1 MRVVVLLTLSALL
14 LAAAPA
20 AAAPPKVPRD
30 WLGVVADGPL
40 TDSAIDRESEWQM
53 LASSGATTARTPFYW
68 SQGQPGGPGA
78 VDYAAYDAVVLA
90 AARHGVGVLP
100 IVQGTPPWAAAKPG
114 DPASPPRDGADVGRF
129 LAALVARYGNG
140 GSLWAEHPELTAR
153 PIRDWQV
160 WNEPNIDL
168 YWSTQPFAK
177 SFVRMLRGA
186 RAGLRAAD
194 PKARLVLA
202 GLPNRSWADLRS
214 IYRAGGRKSFDV
226 VALHPYTRKPVN
238 VVELVR
244 RARRIMKRYGDRR
257 KPLWVTEL
265 SWPAALGKL
274 ESDGFETSEK
284 GQAKRLRTGLELL
297 AAERRRLRIGRVYWY
312 TWLSLEGT
320 DNAFGYSGLRR
331 LRDGAVVS
339 APSLTAFREMASRL
353 KR

>member
-1 MRVVVLLTLSALL
+1 MRVVVLIALSALL
-14 LAAAPA
+14 AAAAPA
-20 AAAPPKVPRD
+20 SAAPPKVPRD
-30 WLGVVADGPL
+30 WLGVVVDGPL
-40 TDSAIDRESEWQM
+40 TDSAIDREAEWQ
-53 LASSGATTARTPFYW
+53 LLGGSGATTVRTPFHW
-68 SQGQPGGPGA
+68 THGQPDGPGA
-78 VDYAAYDAVVLA
+78 VDYTEYDALVLA
-90 AARHGVGVLP
+90 AARNGVGVLP
-100 IVQGTPPWAAAKPG
+100 VVTGTPSWAAQEPG

-129 LAALVARYGNG
+129 LHALVQRYGKG

-168 YWSTQPFAK
+168 YWSRQPFAR
-177 SFVRMLRGA
+177 SFVRMLKGA
-186 RAGLRAAD
+186 RTGLRAAD

-202 GLPNRSWADLRS
+202 GLPNKSWAALRS
-214 IYRAGGRKSFDV
+214 IYAAGGRKSFDV
-226 VALHPYTRKPVN
+226 VALHPYTGKPVN

-244 RARRIMKRYGDRR
+244 RARRIMKRYGDRK

-274 ESDGFETSEK
+274 EPRGFETTEK
-284 GQAKRLRTGLELL
+284 GQAKRLRRGLKLL

-320 DNAFGYSGLRR
+320 DNSFGYSGLRR

-339 APSLTAFREMASRL
+339 APSLKVFREMAKRL

>member
-1 MRVVVLLTLSALL
+1 MRAVVIVAVCALL

-20 AAAPPKVPRD
+20 SAAAPKVPQD

-40 TDSAIDRESEWQM
+40 TDSGVDREAEWAM
-53 LASSGATTARTPFYW
+53 LADSGATTVRTPFYW
-68 SQGQPGGPGA
+68 SQGQPAGPGA

-100 IVQGTPPWAAAKPG
+100 IVQGTPQWAASKPG
-114 DPASPPRDGADVGRF
+114 DGASPPRDGADLGRF
-129 LAALVARYGNG
+129 LQALVARYGKG

-177 SFVRMLRGA
+177 SFVKMLRGA

-194 PKARLVLA
+194 PNARLVLA
-202 GLPNRSWADLRS
+202 GLPNKSWAALRT
-214 IYRAGGRKSFDV
+214 IYAAGGRKAFDV
-226 VALHPYTRKPVN
+226 VALHPYTGKPVN
-238 VVELVR
+238 VIELVR
-244 RARRIMKRYGDRR
+244 RSRRIMKRYGDGR
-257 KPLWVTEL
+257 KPVWVTEL

-274 ESDGFETSEK
+274 DSNGFETSEK
-284 GQAKRLRTGLELL
+284 GQAKRLRRGLELL
-297 AAERRRLRIGRVYWY
+297 AANRRKLRIGRVYWY

-320 DNAFGYSGLRR
+320 DNSFGYSGLRR
-331 LRDGAVVS
+331 VRNGQVVS
-339 APSLTAFREMASRL
+339 APALAAFREMASRL

>member
-1 MRVVVLLTLSALL
+1 MRVIVIAALAALL
-14 LAAAPA
+14 VVAAPA
-20 AAAPPKVPRD
+20 SAKVPRD

-40 TDSAIDRESEWQM
+40 TDSGVDREAEWAM
-53 LASSGATTARTPFYW
+53 LASSGATTVRTPFWW
-68 SQGQPGGPGA
+68 SQGQRDGPGTI
-78 VDYAAYDAVVLA
+78 DYSTYDAVVLA

-100 IVQGTPPWAAAKPG
+100 IVQGTPQWAASRPG
-114 DPASPPRDGADVGRF
+114 DPASPPRDAADLGRF
-129 LAALVARYGNG
+129 LQALVARYGKG
-140 GSLWAEHPELTAR
+140 GSLWAEHPELAPL
-153 PIRDWQV
+153 PIRDWQI

-177 SFVRMLRGA
+177 SFVKMLRGA

-202 GLPNRSWADLRS
+202 GLPNKSWAALRS
-214 IYRAGGRKSFDV
+214 IYAAGGRKTFDV
-226 VALHPYTRKPVN
+226 VALHPYTGKPVN

-274 ESDGFETSEK
+274 DPHGFETTEK
-284 GQAKRLRTGLELL
+284 GQAQRLRRGLELL
-297 AAERRRLRIGRVYWY
+297 ARNRRSLRIGRVYWY

-320 DNAFGYSGLRR
+320 DNSFGYSGLRR
-331 LRDGAVVS
+331 LRDGQVVS
-339 APSLTAFREMASRL
+339 APALGAFRKMAARL

>member
-1 MRVVVLLTLSALL
+1 MRAVVIVAVWTLL

-20 AAAPPKVPRD
+20 SAAPPKVPRD

-40 TDSAIDRESEWQM
+40 TDAAIDRESEWQL
-53 LASSGATTARTPFYW
+53 LARSGATTARTPFW
-68 SQGQPGGPGA
+68 WFQGQRDGPGA
-78 VDYAAYDAVVLA
+78 VDFTAYDAVVLA
-90 AARHGVGVLP
+90 AARHGVRVLP
-100 IVQGTPPWAAAKPG
+100 IVQGTPPWAAVRPG
-114 DPASPPRDGADVGRF
+114 DAASPPRDGADLGRF
-129 LAALVARYGNG
+129 LQALVARYGKG
-140 GSLWAEHPELTAR
+140 GSLWAEHPDLTAR
-153 PIRDWQV
+153 PIRDWQI

-168 YWSTQPFAK
+168 YWSTQPFAS
-177 SFVRMLRGA
+177 SFVRMLKGA

-194 PKARLVLA
+194 PKARAVLA

-214 IYRAGGRKSFDV
+214 IYRAGGRKTFDV
-226 VALHPYTRKPVN
+226 VALHPYTGKPVN

-244 RARRIMKRYGDRR
+244 RARRVMQRYGDRR

-265 SWPAALGKL
+265 SWPAARGKL
-274 ESDGFETSEK
+274 KSNGFETSEK
-284 GQAKRLRTGLELL
+284 GQVKRLRRGLKLL

-331 LRDGAVVS
+331 LRDGQVVS
-339 APSLTAFREMASRL
+339 APALAAFRQIAARL

>member
-1 MRVVVLLTLSALL
+1 MRVVVLLVSAAL
-14 LAAAPA
+14 LAAAAPA
-20 AAAPPKVPRD
+20 SAAPPKVPKD

-40 TDSAIDRESEWQM
+40 TDSGVDRESEWQL
-53 LASSGATTARTPFYW
+53 LASSGATTVRTPFYW
-68 SQGQPGGPGA
+68 AQGQPDGPGA

-100 IVQGTPPWAAAKPG
+100 VVQGTPHWAAIRPG
-114 DPASPPRDGADVGRF
+114 DGASPPRDAADLGRF
-129 LAALVARYGNG
+129 LQALVARYGKG

-153 PIRDWQV
+153 PIRDWQI

-177 SFVRMLRGA
+177 SFVRMLKGA

-202 GLPNRSWADLRS
+202 GLPNKSWAALRN
-214 IYRAGGRKSFDV
+214 IYAAGGRKTFDV
-226 VALHPYTRKPVN
+226 VALHPYTGKPVN

-244 RARRIMKRYGDRR
+244 RARRIMKRYGDR
-257 KPLWVTEL
+257 KKSLWVTEL

-274 ESDGFETSEK
+274 DPHGFETTEK
-284 GQAKRLRTGLELL
+284 GQAKRLRRGLELL
-297 AAERRRLRIGRVYWY
+297 AANRRKLRIGRVYWY

-320 DNAFGYSGLRR
+320 ENSFGYSGLRR
-331 LRDGAVVS
+331 LRDGQVVS
-339 APSLTAFREMASRL
+339 APALATFRRMAARL